1 MKSLDKFVKGNRETL
16 SGSFC
21 VSAAFIFTG
30 LLLRLYEYVTVS
42 ANFVLPAGSGLTYF
56 SAFFYDILF
65 LSGWAVLFYVLFFL
79 MSYAGKKWA
88 TGVTGALIIIFFLLY
103 IPLIQYYYEVL
114 TPLGS
119 DFFAYDFTEV
129 SDTVYTSID
138 ITFSRILPFFL
149 FPVLFIGLFFLA
161 GRVECKSKIIV
172 SFSAAILVLSTTY
185 LLFYPTTD
193 QFESEL
199 DYTITVN
206 KAGYF
211 IRGSYLHFFSR
222 EQVFIYDGE
231 EYPFTRE
238 ADTEDVLGQFF
249 EPGERPPSIV
259 FVIVEGLGGTL
270 MEPHASYGGFTPFLD
285 SLANNGLYW
294 THFLATSGRSF
305 NAQPSI
311 FGSLPF
317 GENGFMEMGY
327 QAPDH
332 HTLISI
338 LNDNGYQTNYFAGY
352 DTRFD
357 KLDVFLENQGIDLL
371 INSSRFPDEYS
382 TMDAIEGGFTWGYSD
397 KDTYRRAFDFI
408 DQFDFETPRLD
419 IFFSLNFHEPF
430 IIQESEYYK
439 ELFHS
444 RLEKLEM
451 PAAKKVEFRQYE
463 EIFAAL
469 LYTDAAIEELIERY
483 RKRADFDNTIF
494 VVTGDHRM
502 IPIPHRD
509 RIDRYYVPFIIYS
522 PMIKEYRQF
531 NGVSSHFDVTPT
543 LLSYLSENYGIS
555 TPDQIHWLGGEL
567 STSTEF
573 EAKKQFPF
581 MRTKN
586 QMPDYLSGEYY
597 LSGSQLFRL
606 YEGMEVGTINDR
618 WEKERIT
625 EEFQRFKA
633 MNLYV
638 TSENKLISISD
649 ERLAERRQIEIEEKY
664 LIEKGLDKYS
674 NEELFWAARD
684 LAFGGDYKDPII
696 ILNRVLRQSPN
707 FHDARLLY
715 GRIHAWDGDYDKA
728 EDHFDEVIRRNPG
741 LMEAYSAKADIYF
754 WQGNPEESV
763 KIIDRGLERDSNNL
777 SLIFRKARAYN
788 QKGDSDQVRV
798 WAERGLTIDSSHEEL
813 LQLLNRL

>member
-1 MKSLDKFVKGNRETL
+1 MKRLDKLVKDNRESL

-21 VSAAFIFTG
+21 ISVAFIITG
-30 LLLRLYEYVTVS
+30 LLLRLYEYVVVS
-42 ANFVLPAGSGLTYF
+42 ANFVLPDGSGLTYL

-65 LSGWAVLFYVLFFL
+65 LSFCAVLFYTIFL
-79 MSYAGKKWA
+79 LISYIGKKWA
-88 TGVTGALIIIFFLLY
+88 IGVTSLLTVLFFLLY

-129 SDTVYTSID
+129 SDTVQTSVE
-138 ITFSRILPFFL
+138 ITFFRILPFFL
-149 FPVLFIGLFFLA
+149 FPVLFLGLLFMA
-161 GRVECKSKIIV
+161 DRVKWRPKIIMV
-172 SFSAAILVLSTTY
+172 FSAAIFILSSFY
-185 LLFYPTTD
+185 LLIYPTTD
-193 QFESEL
+193 QFENEL

-206 KAGYF
+206 KADYF
-211 IRGSYLHFFSR
+211 IRGSLLHYFSR
-222 EQVFIYDGE
+222 KQLFTYDGE
-231 EYPFTRE
+231 EYPLKRE
-238 ADTEDVLGQFF
+238 PDKKDVLGQFF
-249 EPGERPPSIV
+249 KTSERPPSIV

-270 MEPHASYGGFTPFLD
+270 MEPHASYGGFAPFLD
-285 SLANNGLYW
+285 SLANSGLYW

-311 FGSLPF
+311 FGSLPY

-327 QAPDH
+327 SAPDH

-357 KLDVFLENQGIDLL
+357 KLDVFLENQNIDLL

-430 IIQESEYYK
+430 IIQDSEHYK
-439 ELFHS
+439 DLFQY
-444 RLEKLEM
+444 RLNKLNLSS
-451 PAAKKVEFRQYE
+451 AKKTEFRQYE
-463 EIFAAL
+463 DIFAAL

-483 RKRADFDNTIF
+483 RKRPDYENTIF
-494 VVTGDHRM
+494 VITGDHRM

-522 PMIKEYRQF
+522 PMIKESRQF
-531 NGVSSHFDVTPT
+531 NGVSSHLDVTPT
-543 LLSYLSENYGIS
+543 LLSYLRENYGIRE
-555 TPDQIHWLGGEL
+555 PDQIHWLGGEL
-567 STSTEF
+567 STSSVF
-573 EAKKQFPF
+573 EAKKQIPF

-606 YEGMEVGTINDR
+606 YEGMEVGTVNNQR
-618 WEKERIT
+618 EKNRVT

-633 MNLYV
+633 KNQYV
-638 TSENKLISISD
+638 TSENKLIRIS
-649 ERLAERRQIEIEEKY
+649 EEMLAERRQIEIEEEY
-664 LIEKGLDKYS
+664 LIERGLDEYS
-674 NEELFWAARD
+674 NDELFWAARD
-684 LAFGGDYKDPII
+684 LAFEGEYDDPII
-696 ILNRVLRQSPN
+696 MLNRVLRQSPN

-715 GRIHAWDGDYDKA
+715 GRIHAWGGDYNTA
-728 EDHFDEVIRRNPG
+728 EEQFDEVIRRNPG
-741 LMEAYSAKADIYF
+741 LMEAYSAKADLYF
-754 WQGNPEESV
+754 WQGNPEETL
-763 KIIDRGLERDSNNL
+763 KIIDRVLEKDSTNIP
-777 SLIFRKARAYN
+777 LIFRKARAYS
-788 QKGDSDQVRV
+788 QKGNSEQAKV
-798 WAERGLTIDSSHEEL
+798 WAERGLAIDSTHEEL
-813 LQLLNRL
+813 RQLLNRL